1 MRIINVGLLG
11 YGLSGRFL
19 QTPFFK
25 AHSGFRVARVM
36 TSRGDQL
43 KESFPD
49 LTPTTTV
56 EEVFSDQDIDLVAIA
71 TPNATHYELARAA
84 LKAGKHVLVDKPAC
98 ATAAELRE
106 LRDLAKASKLQ
117 LFVFQNRRWDSDFL
131 TVSQL
136 LKSGELGQLVA
147 YEARYDRWKP
157 EPNAKAWK
165 ETPGPGAGMLYDLGS
180 HLIDQ
185 AIACFG
191 VPKQV
196 SGRTWIQRSFSII
209 PDAFDLQMEYEGFT
223 ADLSCSLL
231 VREPTP
237 RYRLHGTQGAYVK
250 YGIDVQ
256 EDQLRAGLSPLAAG
270 FGQEPAEQDGILHTE
285 RRGEVFR
292 GTVPTTPGRWLGLFE
307 NMYDAI
313 KGKDNP
319 AVTLEEVIAQ
329 LEVIETVGLASSD
342 GGLVL
347 SN

>member
-11 YGLSGRFL
+11 FGLSGRYL
-19 QTPFFK
+19 QAPFFT
-25 AHSGFRVARVM
+25 AHPGFRIARVM
-36 TSRGDQL
+36 TSRASEL
-43 KESFPD
+43 KETFPE
-49 LTPTTTV
+49 LSPTATA
-56 EEVFSDQDIDLVAIA
+56 EEVFSDPDIELVAIA

-106 LRDLAKASKLQ
+106 LRGLAEASKLH

-131 TVSQL
+131 TVRRL
-136 LKSGELGQLVA
+136 LKGGDLGKLVA

-165 ETPGPGAGMLYDLGS
+165 ETPSPGVGMLYDLGA

-191 VPKQV
+191 IPDHV
-196 SGRTWIQRSFSII
+196 SGRTWIQRSFSAI
-209 PDAFDLQMEYEGFT
+209 PDAFDLQLAYDGFS

-256 EDQLRAGLSPLAAG
+256 EDQLKAGLLPGNVL
-270 FGQEPAEQDGILHTE
+270 FGQEPAEQDGLLHTE
-285 RRGEVFR
+285 TGRNSY
-292 GTVPTTPGRWLGLFE
+292 PTLTGRWLGLFE
-307 NMYDAI
+307 NVYDVITGRAA
-313 KGKDNP
+313 P
-319 AVTLEEVIAQ
+319 AVPLEEVIAQ
-329 LEVIETVGLASSD
+329 LEIIESISV
-342 GGLVL
+342 VK
-347 SN
+347 